1 MNNIK
6 ISENRSTYFNTRD
19 NSICLSD
26 EKNSYYKLSTEDFLT
41 YISDAIIHEF
51 IHYLLIREF
60 NITVSKLFDTIE
72 VHFYTNR
79 KVMESLY
86 SVFDTKTTWHSF
98 ISTNG
103 IKAFYDEYNITEDD
117 LIEAKAITGGE
128 II

>member
-41 YISDAIIHEF
+41 YISDAITHEF

-86 SVFDTKTTWHSF
+86 SVFDTTTTWHNF

-117 LIEAKAITGGE
+117 LIEAKAITGGN
-128 II
+128 